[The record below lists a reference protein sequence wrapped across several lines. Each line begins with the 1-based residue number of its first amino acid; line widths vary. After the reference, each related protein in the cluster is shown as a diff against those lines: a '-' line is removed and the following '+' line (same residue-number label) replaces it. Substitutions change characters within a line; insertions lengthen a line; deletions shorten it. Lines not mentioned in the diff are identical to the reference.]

1 MDSSVLLD
9 FMVLSEV
16 LYISVRNIKY
26 KNGLA
31 RPSFR
36 KHFIKNRKMNSQAIH
51 LFIVDSNGL
60 MVNKLKQYLYKKFS
74 TNLNISIFYTIESC
88 LEKMDER
95 TNFVVI
101 DYYSKREGRD
111 EIVQSIK
118 TINPKTE
125 IIIHCSNEDIGSI
138 VEPLYQQTNNIV
150 TKNSSSVKKIIPL
163 ISKMIPASI
172 RRIGKEYFMSKY
184 LVIFFSIF
192 ILMGIVVFFVIKIM
206 PR

>member
-1 MDSSVLLD
+1 
-9 FMVLSEV
+9 
-16 LYISVRNIKY
+16 
-26 KNGLA
+26 
-31 RPSFR
+31 
-36 KHFIKNRKMNSQAIH
+36 MNSQAIH

-60 MVNKLKQYLYKKFS
+60 MVNKLKQYLYKKFNK
-74 TNLNISIFYTIESC
+74 NLNISIFYSIESC
-88 LEKMDER
+88 LEKIDEH

-111 EIVQSIK
+111 EMVQSIK

-125 IIIHCSNEDIGSI
+125 IIIHCSNEDIGRI
-138 VEPLYQQTNNIV
+138 VEPLYQQTNSIV
-150 TKNSSSVKKIIPL
+150 TKNSSSAKKIIPL
-163 ISKMIPASI
+163 ISKMIPEPI

-192 ILMGIVVFFVIKIM
+192 ILMGIIVFFVIKIM

>member
-1 MDSSVLLD
+1 
-9 FMVLSEV
+9 
-16 LYISVRNIKY
+16 
-26 KNGLA
+26 
-31 RPSFR
+31 
-36 KHFIKNRKMNSQAIH
+36 MNSQAIH

-74 TNLNISIFYTIESC
+74 RNLNISTFYTIESC

-111 EIVQSIK
+111 EIIQSIK
-118 TINPKTE
+118 TINSKTE
-125 IIIHCSNEDIGSI
+125 IITRCSNEDIGSI
-138 VEPLYQQTNNIV
+138 VEHLYKQTNNIV
-150 TKNSSSVKKIIPL
+150 KKNSSPIKKIIPL
-163 ISKMIPASI
+163 ISKMIPEPI
-172 RRIGKEYFMSKY
+172 RRIGKEYFLSKY

-192 ILMGIVVFFVIKIM
+192 ILMGIIVFFVLKII

>member
-1 MDSSVLLD
+1 
-9 FMVLSEV
+9 
-16 LYISVRNIKY
+16 
-26 KNGLA
+26 
-31 RPSFR
+31 
-36 KHFIKNRKMNSQAIH
+36 MNSQAIH

-88 LEKMDER
+88 LEKMDDR

-118 TINPKTE
+118 TINPKAE

-163 ISKMIPASI
+163 ISKMIPAPI

-192 ILMGIVVFFVIKIM
+192 ILMGIIVFFVIKII